1 VTVGVPLNTG
11 PASIPAR
18 TRRITL
24 AFLVGIY
31 SLSMV
36 DRQILAI
43 LVEPIK
49 ADLGLTDT
57 QVGLTSDALEPRFGT
72 GALRYALMITLV
84 ADLWSAA
91 HFLRAG
97 RTLRSELG
105 STA

>member
-1 VTVGVPLNTG
+1 MNTG

-18 TRRITL
+18 TRRITF

-57 QVGLTSDALEPRFGT
+57 QVGLLTGIAFARFSA
-72 GALRYALMITLV
+72 GA
-84 ADLWSAA
+84 
-91 HFLRAG
+91 
-97 RTLRSELG
+97 
-105 STA
+105 

>member
-1 VTVGVPLNTG
+1 MARPEESDSPYSRGYTLYVLGVALCVMIFNN
-11 PASIPAR
+11 
-18 TRRITL
+18 
-24 AFLVGIY
+24 
-31 SLSMV
+31 V
-36 DRQILAI
+36 DRTILGI

-84 ADLWSAA
+84 ANLWSAA

>member
-1 VTVGVPLNTG
+1 MTVGVPLNTG

-57 QVGLTSDALEPRFGT
+57 QVGLLTGIAFARFSA
-72 GALRYALMITLV
+72 GA
-84 ADLWSAA
+84 
-91 HFLRAG
+91 
-97 RTLRSELG
+97 
-105 STA
+105 